1 MYSGQEKTTGSGKI
15 SGYVDNNILLYKV
28 NVRIYNS
35 FWWIGPGHQACASLP
50 SCFAIKFRV
59 SQTFFGF

>member
-35 FWWIGPGHQACASLP
+35 F
-50 SCFAIKFRV
+50 
-59 SQTFFGF
+59 